1 MTIRQFAK
9 SKNFNIVGKLTRKAE
24 WEQDKN
30 ERWYMDEAGNEY
42 CKSENGF
49 VIVTADGGII

>member
-9 SKNFNIVGKLTRKAE
+9 SKGFNIVGKLTRKAE

-30 ERWYMDEAGNEY
+30 ERWYMDGSGNEY
-42 CKSENGF
+42 CKSEKGF
-49 VIVTADGGII
+49 AIVTVDGEII

>member
-9 SKNFNIVGKLTRKAE
+9 SKGFNIVGKLTRKAK

-30 ERWYMDEAGNEY
+30 EYWYMDEAGNEY
-42 CKSENGF
+42 CKSEKGF
-49 VIVTADGGII
+49 AIVTADGGII